1 MELEFKEMEPAIVAG
16 YEVVNVLEDK
26 VGVKRIYTNGT
37 ESSTIDYW
45 TDVWYEALQKY
56 GLAGEGKM
64 FTVTYA
70 TNLQELDGQY
80 VQNVVIREVPSKLQ
94 VNCTF
99 LPLAF
104 INFTL
109 PYKVASADSTSYVA
123 DFGTYKKI
131 GAPASVFNGK

>member
-1 MELEFKEMEPAIVAG
+1 MEFEFKEMEPAIVAG

-45 TDVWYEALQKY
+45 TDVWCEALQKY
-56 GLAGEGKM
+56 GLAEEGKM

-80 VQNVVIREVPSKLQ
+80 VQNVVIQEVPSTITLQ
-94 VNCTF
+94 YN
-99 LPLAF
+99 
-104 INFTL
+104 
-109 PYKVASADSTSYVA
+109 VASADSTSYVV

>member
-1 MELEFKEMEPAIVAG
+1 MEFEFKEMEPAIVAG
-16 YEVVNVLEDK
+16 YKVVNVLEDK

-45 TDVWYEALQKY
+45 TDVWCEALQKY
-56 GLAGEGKM
+56 GLAEEGKM

-80 VQNVVIREVPSKLQ
+80 VQNVVIQEVIQEVPS
-94 VNCTF
+94 T
-99 LPLAF
+99 
-104 INFTL
+104 FTL
-109 PYKVASADSTSYVA
+109 PYKVA
-123 DFGTYKKI
+123 DFGTYKGI

>member
-1 MELEFKEMEPAIVAG
+1 MEFEFKEMEPAIVAG

-45 TDVWYEALQKY
+45 TDVWCEALQKY
-56 GLAGEGKM
+56 GLAEEGKM

-80 VQNVVIREVPSKLQ
+80 VQNVVIQEVPS
-94 VNCTF
+94 TF
-99 LPLAF
+99 M
-104 INFTL
+104 L
-109 PYKVASADSTSYVA
+109 PYKVVSADGTSYVV
-123 DFGTYKKI
+123 DFDMDKKI

>member
-1 MELEFKEMEPAIVAG
+1 MEFGFKEMEPAIVAG
-16 YEVVNVLEDK
+16 YKVVNVLEDK

-45 TDVWYEALQKY
+45 TDVWCEALQKY
-56 GLAGEGKM
+56 GLSEEGKM

-80 VQNVVIREVPSKLQ
+80 VRNVAIQEVPS
-94 VNCTF
+94 
-99 LPLAF
+99 
-104 INFTL
+104 
-109 PYKVASADSTSYVA
+109 ASYGV

>member
-1 MELEFKEMEPAIVAG
+1 MEFEFKEMEPAIVAG

-45 TDVWYEALQKY
+45 TDVWCEALQMY
-56 GLAGEGKM
+56 GLAEEGKM

-80 VQNVVIREVPSKLQ
+80 VQNVVIQEVPS
-94 VNCTF
+94 T
-99 LPLAF
+99 
-104 INFTL
+104 FTL
-109 PYKVASADSTSYVA
+109 QYKVASADSTSYVA
-123 DFGTYKKI
+123 DFGACKKI

>member
-1 MELEFKEMEPAIVAG
+1 MEFEFKETEPAIVAG
-16 YEVVNVLEDK
+16 YKVVNVLSNSI
-26 VGVKRIYTNGT
+26 GVKRIYVNGT

-56 GLAGEGKM
+56 GLSEEGKM

-80 VQNVVIREVPSKLQ
+80 VQNVAIQEVPS
-94 VNCTF
+94 T
-99 LPLAF
+99 
-104 INFTL
+104 FTL
-109 PYKVASADSTSYVA
+109 PYKVASADSTNYVA
-123 DFGTYKKI
+123 NFGTYKEI

>member
-1 MELEFKEMEPAIVAG
+1 MEFEFKEMEPAIVAG

-45 TDVWYEALQKY
+45 TDVWCEALQKY
-56 GLAGEGKM
+56 GLAEEGKM

-80 VQNVVIREVPSKLQ
+80 VQNVVIQEVPS
-94 VNCTF
+94 T
-99 LPLAF
+99 
-104 INFTL
+104 FTL
-109 PYKVASADSTSYVA
+109 PCKVASANSTSYVV
-123 DFGTYKKI
+123 DFGIYKKI